1 MDAKQIRNVL
11 VLGAGTMG
19 QQIALLCAW
28 HGYRVSLYDL
38 GTEILD
44 RALAR
49 IRGLAQ
55 QLVAEEYLAPDE
67 VEQILDRITPS
78 TDATEAAREADLVS
92 ESIPEDPKLKGQV
105 LGQFDKL
112 CPPHTLF
119 TTNSSTLVPS
129 QYAEATGRPAQ
140 FCALHFHQ
148 PIWTANVVDIM
159 PHPATD
165 PSVVA
170 VLRDFARDLDQ
181 IPIYLGKESPGY
193 VFNAML
199 NGILR
204 AALELASSE
213 IATVQD
219 IDRSWMG
226 VTNMEMGP
234 FGMIDLV
241 GIDLV
246 HSIVLRDAGVFR
258 FLPRARRILSFLG
271 SYVDQGKL
279 GIKSGQ
285 GFYTYP
291 NPAFK
296 QQDFIEGS

>member
-55 QLVAEEYLAPDE
+55 QLVAEGYLAPDE

-226 VTNMEMGP
+226 VTSMEMGP

-291 NPAFK
+291 NPAFE
-296 QQDFIEGS
+296 QQDFVEGS